1 MAVENVTYL
10 GDLNPAAPT
19 GAEPKSEGD
28 DHVRNI
34 KKGLRQSFAGFLG
47 AIFVTGADG
56 GAANAYT
63 LTPDEELIAYTVK
76 MLAVFVPTASNT
88 GATTLNISG
97 LGPKPV
103 VSVAGVPLV
112 AGDLTAGRFYTAFYD
127 GTRFRLDNV
136 TQNYVDQ
143 LVIAGTVPGVNDP
156 ANAGKVFGSNGAV
169 GQWVGLDGR
178 GDPVFD
184 NGDVGSGTAVIDYR
198 KGDGQKIKAVGQH
211 TLTAT
216 GFPAGRLAGVLLE
229 LTNYGTIAL
238 TTTGITWIKAD
249 NTETTNFAQS
259 GITFPT
265 AGRGRVVLYSLG
277 DGIIYGK
284 QA

>member
-10 GDLNPAAPT
+10 GDLNPATPT
-19 GAEPKSEGD
+19 GAAPKSEGD
-28 DHVRNI
+28 DELRNI
-34 KKGLRQSFAGFLG
+34 KRGLRQSFAGFLG
-47 AIFVTGADG
+47 AILVTGVDG

-63 LTPDEELIAYTVK
+63 LTPAQQLLAYSTK
-76 MLAVFVPTASNT
+76 MLAVFVPTAGNT

-97 LGPKPV
+97 LGAKEV

-143 LVIAGTVPGVNDP
+143 LVIAGTVPGVDDP
-156 ANAGKVFGSNGAV
+156 ANSGKVFSSQNRV
-169 GQWVGLDGR
+169 GTWIGLDGR

-184 NGDVGSGTAVIDYR
+184 NGDVGSGTAVIDYT

-229 LTNYGTIAL
+229 LTNYGTISL
-238 TTTGITWIKAD
+238 VTTGITWIKSD
-249 NTETTNFAQS
+249 NSETTNFTQS
-259 GITFPT
+259 GITFPA
-265 AGRGRVVLYSLG
+265 AGRGRAVLFSYG
-277 DGIIYGK
+277 DGVVYGK
-284 QA
+284 AA

>member
-1 MAVENVTYL
+1 MAVENATYL
-10 GDLNPAAPT
+10 VELDPNKPT

-28 DHVRNI
+28 DRIRNI
-34 KKGLRQSFAGFLG
+34 NKALRNSFAGFLG
-47 AIFVTGADG
+47 AILVTGADG

-63 LTPDEELIAYTVK
+63 LTPPLPLVGYTAK
-76 MLAVFVPTASNT
+76 MLAVFVPTVSNT

-97 LGPKPV
+97 LGAKEV

-112 AGDLTAGRFYTAFYD
+112 AGDITAGRFYTAFYD

-143 LVIAGTVPGVNDP
+143 LVILGTVPGVADP
-156 ANAGKVFGSNGAV
+156 LNAGKVFASTGSVGA
-169 GQWVGLDGR
+169 WVSLDGR
-178 GDPVFD
+178 GDPVFN
-184 NGDVGSGTAVIDYR
+184 NGDVGTGTLVIDYT
-198 KGDGQKIKAVGQH
+198 KGDGQKAKATGAH

-238 TTTGITWIKAD
+238 VTTGITWIKSD
-249 NTETTNFAQS
+249 GTETTNFGAS
-259 GITFPT
+259 GITFPA
-265 AGRGRVVLYSLG
+265 AGRGRVVLFSYG
-277 DGIIYGK
+277 DGTVYGK
-284 QA
+284 AA

>member
-10 GDLNPAAPT
+10 GDLNPATPT

-28 DHVRNI
+28 DEIRNI

-47 AIFVTGADG
+47 AILVTGADG

-63 LTPDEELIAYTVK
+63 LTPAQPLIAYSTK
-76 MLAVFVPTASNT
+76 MLAVFVPTAGNT

-97 LGPKPV
+97 LGAKEV

-169 GQWVGLDGR
+169 GTWIGLDGR

-184 NGDVGSGTAVIDYR
+184 NGEVGSGTAVIDYR

-238 TTTGITWIKAD
+238 TTTGITWVKSDGA
-249 NTETTNFAQS
+249 ETTNFSQA
-259 GITFPT
+259 GITFPA
-265 AGRGRVVLYSLG
+265 AGRGRVVLYSYG
-277 DGIIYGK
+277 DGVIYGK

>member
-10 GDLNPAAPT
+10 GDLNPATPT
-19 GAEPKSEGD
+19 GAAPKSEGD
-28 DHVRNI
+28 DELRNI
-34 KKGLRQSFAGFLG
+34 KRGLRQSFAGFLG
-47 AIFVTGADG
+47 AILVTGVDG

-63 LTPDEELIAYTVK
+63 LTPAQALLAYSTK
-76 MLAVFVPTASNT
+76 MLAVFVPTAANT
-88 GATTLNISG
+88 GASTLNISG
-97 LGPKPV
+97 LGPKQV

-156 ANAGKVFGSNGAV
+156 VNNGKVFSSQAGVGA
-169 GQWVGLDGR
+169 WIGLDGR

-184 NGDVGSGTAVIDYR
+184 NGDVGSGTAVIDYT
-198 KGDGQKIKAVGQH
+198 KGEGQKIKATGQH

-229 LTNYGTIAL
+229 LTNYGTISL
-238 TTTGITWIKAD
+238 VTTGITWIKSD
-249 NTETTNFAQS
+249 GSETTNFSAS
-259 GITFPT
+259 GITFPA
-265 AGRGRVVLYSLG
+265 AGRGRAVLFSYG
-277 DGIIYGK
+277 DGVVYGK
-284 QA
+284 AA

>member
-1 MAVENVTYL
+1 MAVETVAYL
-10 GDLNPAAPT
+10 GDLNPLTPT

-28 DHVRNI
+28 DQIRNI

-47 AIFVTGADG
+47 AILVTGVDG

-63 LTPDEELIAYTVK
+63 LTPAQQLLAYSTK
-76 MLAVFVPTASNT
+76 MLAVFVPTAGNT
-88 GATTLNISG
+88 GATTLNISN
-97 LGPKPV
+97 LGAKEV

-143 LVIAGTVPGVNDP
+143 LVIAGTVPGVDDP
-156 ANAGKVFGSNGAV
+156 ANSGKVFSSQNRV
-169 GQWVGLDGR
+169 GTWIGLDSR

-184 NGDVGSGTAVIDYR
+184 NGDVGSGTAVIDYT
-198 KGDGQKIKAVGQH
+198 KGEGQKIKAVGQH

-216 GFPAGRLAGVLLE
+216 GFPAGRLAGILLE
-229 LTNYGTIAL
+229 LTNYGTISL
-238 TTTGITWIKAD
+238 VTTGITWIKSD
-249 NTETTNFAQS
+249 NSETTNFSAS
-259 GITFPT
+259 GITFPA
-265 AGRGRVVLYSLG
+265 AGRGRAVLYSYG
-277 DGIIYGK
+277 DGVVYGK
-284 QA
+284 AA

>member
-10 GDLNPAAPT
+10 GDLNPATPT
-19 GAEPKSEGD
+19 GAAPKSEGD
-28 DHVRNI
+28 DEIRNI

-47 AIFVTGADG
+47 AILVTGADG

-63 LTPDEELIAYTVK
+63 LTSPQPLLAYSTK
-76 MLAVFVPTASNT
+76 MLAVFVPIASNT
-88 GATTLNISG
+88 GATTMNISG
-97 LGPKPV
+97 LGAKEV

-136 TQNYVDQ
+136 TQNYIDQ
-143 LVIAGTVPGVNDP
+143 LVIKGTVPGVDDPSND
-156 ANAGKVFGSNGAV
+156 GKVFGSRARAGA
-169 GQWVGLDGR
+169 WTSLDGR

-184 NGDVGSGTAVIDYR
+184 NGDVASGTAIIDYR
-198 KGDGQKIKAVGQH
+198 KGDGQRIKATGQH

-229 LTNYGTIAL
+229 LTNYGSIAL
-238 TTTGITWIKAD
+238 VTNGITWIKAD
-249 NTETTNFAQS
+249 GTETTNFAQT
-259 GITFPT
+259 GIAFPA
-265 AGRGRVVLYSLG
+265 AGRGRAVLYSLG
-277 DGIIYGK
+277 DGVVYGK
-284 QA
+284 AA

>member
-1 MAVENVTYL
+1 MPVENVNYI
-10 GDLNPAAPT
+10 GDLNPTAPS
-19 GAEPKSEGD
+19 GAEAKSEGD

-47 AIFVTGADG
+47 AILVTGTDG

-63 LTPDEELIAYTVK
+63 LTPAQALLAYTTK
-76 MLAVFVPTASNT
+76 MLAVFVPTAPNT

-97 LGPKPV
+97 LGAKEV

-112 AGDLTAGRFYTAFYD
+112 AGDITAGRYYTAFYD

-156 ANAGKVFGSNGAV
+156 VNNGKVFASQAGV
-169 GQWVGLDGR
+169 GTWIGLDGR

-184 NGDVGSGTAVIDYR
+184 NGDVGSGTAVIDYT
-198 KGDGQKIKAVGQH
+198 KGEGQKIKATGQH

-229 LTNYGTIAL
+229 LTNYGTISL
-238 TTTGITWIKAD
+238 VTTGITWIKSD
-249 NTETTNFAQS
+249 GSETTNFSTS
-259 GITFPT
+259 GITFPA
-265 AGRGRVVLYSLG
+265 AGRGRAVLFSYG
-277 DGIIYGK
+277 DGVVYGK
-284 QA
+284 AA

>member
-88 GATTLNISG
+88 GAATLNISG

-143 LVIAGTVPGVNDP
+143 LVIAGTVPGVDDP
-156 ANAGKVFGSNGAV
+156 ANDGKVFGSKGRV
-169 GQWVGLDGR
+169 GTWVGLDGR

-184 NGDVGSGTAVIDYR
+184 NGDVGSGTAVIDYT

-229 LTNYGTIAL
+229 LNNYGTIAL

-249 NTETTNFAQS
+249 GTETTNFAQS
-259 GITFPT
+259 GITFPA
-265 AGRGRVVLYSLG
+265 AGRGRVVLFSYG
-277 DGIIYGK
+277 DGVIYGK
-284 QA
+284 AA